1 MIPPVGDP
9 SPIRVTPRRDDSES
23 TLRFLDLAEILARNG
38 RRIAAATI
46 LAGLLAAIVS
56 LILPSKY
63 VAIATIFSPEEVSE
77 TRHLMTTLRSLS
89 IPGVGE
95 RTSGQSPE
103 TFIAILESRRLREQ
117 MIQRFD
123 LMKVYRAK
131 RLDDALLLLSKRS
144 SVRLENTGIISVTV
158 EDRDRQRA
166 ADIAN
171 AMVEELDKINVEV
184 RIYKA
189 RRARLHVESQLAA
202 TRQRLSAA
210 EDSLAA
216 FQAANLAIAL
226 DEQAKAAIEAVARLE
241 AQAIEL
247 RVRKGLIESYAT
259 AENPEYRLLQ
269 KELSALEQQLGD
281 VELTSA
287 TDLSFSK
294 VPALAARL
302 AQLVR
307 EVKVAETVLAL
318 LTEDYEKARL
328 DEAKETPV
336 VQVLDRAE
344 PPERRA
350 WPKRT
355 LLVGSISAGVLVA
368 SIAFSIASDRL
379 ARFTSVEDRSR
390 WTAVARHCG
399 EWLRPRRRER

>member
-1 MIPPVGDP
+1 
-9 SPIRVTPRRDDSES
+9 
-23 TLRFLDLAEILARNG
+23 
-38 RRIAAATI
+38 
-46 LAGLLAAIVS
+46 
-56 LILPSKY
+56 
-63 VAIATIFSPEEVSE
+63 
-77 TRHLMTTLRSLS
+77 
-89 IPGVGE
+89 
-95 RTSGQSPE
+95 
-103 TFIAILESRRLREQ
+103 